1 MNLKNHPFFKK
12 YRNVKIILLVHLIF
26 SLIICVTQ
34 LVHGFIDKD
43 VLGTFEKPF
52 ENYKAFHN
60 PEKYLKKEFFV
71 VDTAFIDTETSSSQG
86 KSTFKD
92 ITVIRGNLLHSKKKQ
107 ELRFAG
113 INANFFHDTYILTEN
128 IKPIKVWKN
137 AINDEVFLGNEKD
150 LNRQKLMLFYIYTFI
165 FLLFRFL

>member
-12 YRNVKIILLVHLIF
+12 YRTVKIVLLVHFIF

-52 ENYKAFHN
+52 ENYKAFHH
-60 PEKYLKKEFFV
+60 PEKYLKKDVFV
-71 VDTAFIDTETSSSQG
+71 VDTAFISTETSSSQG

-92 ITVIRGNLLHSKKKQ
+92 ITVIRGNLLHSTKKQ

-113 INANFFHDTYILTEN
+113 I
-128 IKPIKVWKN
+128 KVWRN
-137 AINDEVFLGNEKD
+137 TINDEVFLGNKKD
-150 LNRQKLMLFYIYTFI
+150 FESAKTNATLHIYFYFSLIP
-165 FLLFRFL
+165 LLIILLILKRKSR